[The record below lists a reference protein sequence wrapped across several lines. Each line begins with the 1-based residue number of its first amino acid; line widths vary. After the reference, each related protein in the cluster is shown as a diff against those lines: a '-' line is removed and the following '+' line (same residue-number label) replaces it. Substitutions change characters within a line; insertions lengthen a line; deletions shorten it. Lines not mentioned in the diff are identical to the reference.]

1 MNVNKWIG
9 LWLLASLT
17 VACVASPTG
26 RRQLLLYQD
35 AEVAQLGLA
44 SFDEMKKQEKIA
56 TDPALNRYVGCVAEA
71 VTRQIPAHYQT
82 GAAAWEVV
90 LFDSPQIN
98 AFALPGGRI
107 GVYTGLLKV
116 AKDQDQLAAVL
127 GHEVAH
133 VLAKHSNERL
143 SNTQVANLGMV
154 AADMALGE
162 SPVRQSAMAAL
173 GLGAQVGY
181 LLPYGRLQESEADV
195 LGLQLMARAGFQPEA
210 AVSLWQN
217 MAQATSRQP
226 SVEFLSTH
234 PSNERRIAQLQQQ
247 LAIVAPDFEQAR
259 ALGRY
264 PQCRG

>member
-1 MNVNKWIG
+1 MKKWTG
-9 LWLLASLT
+9 LVLLASLT
-17 VACVASPTG
+17 VACVTSPTG
-26 RRQLLLYQD
+26 RRQLLLYPD

-56 TDPALNRYVGCVAEA
+56 TDPELNRYVSCVADA
-71 VTRQIPAHYQT
+71 VTREIPAHYQT
-82 GAAAWEVV
+82 GAASWEVV

-143 SNTQVANLGMV
+143 SNNQVANLGMV
-154 AADMALGE
+154 AANMALGE
-162 SPVRQSAMAAL
+162 SQVSQTAMAAL
-173 GLGAQVGY
+173 GLGVQVGY
-181 LLPYGRLQESEADV
+181 LLPYGRVQESEADV

-217 MAQATSRQP
+217 MANATPNQP

-234 PSNERRIAQLQQQ
+234 PANERRIGQLREQ
-247 LAIVAPDFEQAR
+247 LAIVRPDFDNAR
-259 ALGRY
+259 AMGRN
-264 PQCRG
+264 PQCQG